1 MNKILSLG
9 TGIRQP
15 IVSYGTDLV
24 VGFKNKD
31 NNMDQNEGVG
41 KGALPLT
48 GVGKG
53 ALPLTGVGKGALPL
67 TGVGKGVCHLQE
79 LVRGSL

>member
-53 ALPLTGVGKGALPL
+53 
-67 TGVGKGVCHLQE
+67 VCHLQE